1 MKTWPFVLMAAAL
14 FAVGGLSEKL
24 FLGSFEEQG
33 TAHVSRIPYELGPW
47 RGKDIP
53 LDERTY
59 EILETREVLCRE
71 YRVADPA
78 VPAVDLVVVFAQA
91 NRKASHPPEVCYIG
105 SGAHVNR
112 KSIEPLQVSPANRLL
127 VSHGR
132 TQTVVLY
139 WYLVGPRLTTSY
151 YGQQAGILW
160 AQLTGRPAQGAMIR
174 CSTPVAEKE
183 SQEEAMTRLKG
194 FAESNLLLILEK
206 MV

>member
-1 MKTWPFVLMAAAL
+1 MRTRSFVLMAAAL

-33 TAHVSRIPYELGPW
+33 TARVSRIPYELGPW
-47 RGKDIP
+47 HGKDIA

-71 YRVADPA
+71 YRVADPV
-78 VPAVDLVVVFAQA
+78 VPAVDLLVVFAQA

-105 SGAHVNR
+105 SGAHVDR

-132 TQTVVLY
+132 TRQVVLY

-160 AQLTGRPAQGAMIR
+160 AQLTGRPAQGALIR
-174 CSTPVAEKE
+174 CSTPVGDETVEQAT
-183 SQEEAMTRLKG
+183 ARLKQ
-194 FAESNLLLILEK
+194 FAESNLAIILDDLT
-206 MV
+206 

>member
-1 MKTWPFVLMAAAL
+1 MRTWSFALLAAAL
-14 FAVGGLSEKL
+14 FAVGGLSEKF

-33 TAHVSRIPYELGPW
+33 AARVSRIPYELGPW
-47 RGKDIP
+47 RGEEIA

-59 EILETREVLCRE
+59 EILETREVLYRE

-78 VPAVDLVVVFAQA
+78 VPYVDLLVVFARA
-91 NRKASHPPEVCYIG
+91 NRKATHPPEVCYIG
-105 SGAHVNR
+105 SGAHVDG

-151 YGQQAGILW
+151 YGQQARILW

-174 CSTPVAEKE
+174 CLTLVGDETV
-183 SQEEAMTRLKG
+183 EEATGRLKQ
-194 FAESNLLLILEK
+194 FAESNLTIILDDLT
-206 MV
+206 